1 MVRGAWWATVQFNS
15 FVQSCLTL
23 CNPMDCSMPG
33 FPPHCQLPEF
43 SQTHVHWVADAIQP
57 SHPLL
62 SPSPSCLHSFP
73 ASGSFPMSQFFTSS
87 GQSIGVSAS
96 ASVQWILRT
105 HKRLIKK
112 RFHKRDLREPSA
124 PSTAWW
130 CNEKS
135 STQTRVLTSPLW
147 HPDLSLSVSRPFGI
161 NVCGL

>member
-1 MVRGAWWATVQFNS
+1 MSDSLWPHGLQHTRLPCPSPTPRACSNSWPLSWWCHPTISSSVVPFS
-15 FVQSCLTL
+15 SCL
-23 CNPMDCSMPG
+23 
-33 FPPHCQLPEF
+33 Q
-43 SQTHVHWVADAIQP
+43 
-57 SHPLL
+57 
-62 SPSPSCLHSFP
+62 SFL

-147 HPDLSLSVSRPFGI
+147 HPDLSLSASRPFGI